1 MPSQLFSI
9 PPNEMQ
15 RLFDTSDGMS
25 DVLKKLGYSPYGG
38 DHPTLYRYIDQFDID
53 LTKLEENRSKKQS
66 KQIGNKKSLEDVFSG
81 KVEYSNSN
89 HLRIRLIEEG
99 YKEHK
104 CEICGRTEWL
114 GQPIPLEL
122 DHIDGDHSNNK
133 LENLRVLCPN
143 CHACS
148 DHYCGRNTGRYKKA
162 QKKEKIKK
170 IIMAQQKVKDLDCH
184 NRTYEERG
192 RSPGKQILKDELRVN
207 SFSAIGRKYG
217 VSDNAVRRWCDHY
230 GLPRHSKIINNMTN
244 EEWSQL

>member
-1 MPSQLFSI
+1 
-9 PPNEMQ
+9 MQ

-170 IIMAQQKVKDLDCH
+170 IIMA
-184 NRTYEERG
+184 
-192 RSPGKQILKDELRVN
+192 
-207 SFSAIGRKYG
+207 
-217 VSDNAVRRWCDHY
+217 
-230 GLPRHSKIINNMTN
+230 
-244 EEWSQL
+244 